1 MDEYHKL
8 AKLITYRLTGFRI
21 DALYDQHALW
31 GSFMQVPVTFKAV
44 FLGALASLTCILA
57 VDHLPE
63 RRTAI
68 YPAPNLSAHNF
79 VEPTASG
86 QVSWTNEE
94 KLHFQ
99 CNMISQEGYS
109 NCGINISLKNDD
121 KNFDLSEYDAIYLKA
136 KLDSPEKWL
145 RLFTDSW
152 LNEYSTTNANAI
164 QIAQALIRATDLT
177 QGVTIDLR
185 RISIPDWW
193 IQRFTDAPIK
203 YTYPHFSETTA
214 IGLVLGAPME
224 LGAHDI
230 KLEEIAFVGRLI
242 TVEELYPILL
252 AAWLA
257 AFLLSVLLRF
267 ITIQKRLAQERLAT
281 QTLSQESE
289 KYKKL
294 SMTDPLTGVLN
305 RNGLEAAL
313 SDFYKDLQENEQVTL
328 LVLDLDH
335 FKNINDKCGHD
346 IGDLVLKRT
355 AKTLQNN
362 IRQSDYL
369 ARWGG
374 EEFIIAVRNTEA
386 TGALI
391 LAETLRQRIAALD
404 FAIDPSLKVTISIGI
419 TTFSA
424 NDEFEQAFKCA
435 DDALYQAKHK
445 GRNCAVLGQEITA
458 KKKKLA

>member
-1 MDEYHKL
+1 
-8 AKLITYRLTGFRI
+8 
-21 DALYDQHALW
+21 
-31 GSFMQVPVTFKAV
+31 MQVPIAFKTV
-44 FLGALASLTCILA
+44 LLGAVASLACIVA

-63 RRTAI
+63 RRTVI
-68 YPAPNLSAHNF
+68 YPAPNLSAHYF
-79 VEPTASG
+79 TEPSSTGVAS
-86 QVSWTNEE
+86 WINEE
-94 KLHFQ
+94 KRHFQ
-99 CNMISQEGYS
+99 CDMHSREGYS
-109 NCGINISLKNDD
+109 HCGINISLKNGD

-136 KLDSPEKWL
+136 SLNSPEKWL
-145 RLFTDSW
+145 RLFTFSW
-152 LNEYSTTNANAI
+152 LNEYSTNNEDAT
-164 QIAQALIRATDLT
+164 QTAQALVHATDLE

-185 RISIPDWW
+185 QINIPDWW
-193 IQRFTDAPIK
+193 IQRFNDAPTN

-214 IGLVLGAPME
+214 IGLLLGAPME
-224 LGAHDI
+224 LGHHEVQ
-230 KLEEIAFVGRLI
+230 LEEIIFIGKLI
-242 TVEELYPILL
+242 TTEELYPILL

-257 AFLLSVLLRF
+257 AFLLSVLLHF
-267 ITIQKRLAQERLAT
+267 ITIQKRLAQERLT
-281 QTLSQESE
+281 SQTLSQESE

-313 SDFYKDLQENEQVTL
+313 SDAYKDLQENEQVTL

-335 FKNINDKCGHD
+335 FKKINDECGHD
-346 IGDLVLKRT
+346 IGDLVLKRI

-374 EEFIIAVRNTEA
+374 EEFIIAVRNTKA

-419 TTFSA
+419 STFSA

-458 KKKKLA
+458 IQKKLA